1 MLENYDKTMQ
11 PEEVIASI
19 QRKKDC
25 TKAQAMKILRKEI
38 PLEKF
43 YQKKVLQGLKRVYP
57 DGFIRKVTLA
67 QYSEGGMPDILAII
81 DGHYF
86 GFEIKRPILGEAS
99 PIQKKTIEMIRRAGG
114 TAEII
119 SYPEQ
124 AIEAIRDYFKEI

>member
-124 AIEAIRDYFKEI
+124 AIEAIRDYFREI

>member
-43 YQKKVLQGLKRVYP
+43 YQKKVMQGLKRAYP

-124 AIEAIRDYFKEI
+124 AIEAIRDYFREI